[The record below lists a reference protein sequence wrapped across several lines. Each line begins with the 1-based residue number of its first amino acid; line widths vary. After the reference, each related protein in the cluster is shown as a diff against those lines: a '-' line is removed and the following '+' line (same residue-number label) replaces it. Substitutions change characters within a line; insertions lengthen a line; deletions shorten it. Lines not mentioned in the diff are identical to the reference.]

1 MRRMFLRDCGAR
13 LCVITTPQED
23 PMNLRLEALQRP
35 ANRSDLVTLG
45 VRVAGVAVVLSAL
58 AFAAPLVWSAVSA
71 GVGLLALAGIGM
83 VGMAAF
89 HVLPYLMQRLENR
102 LLRLRK
108 EEARRNPMEQLD
120 NDCLRREQRLLL
132 FRKALVTIGAQIEA
146 MREMLDDRRQIDPAQ
161 VLDRQERAL
170 KRMAEFHALNVRRL
184 GEAQAALDDFRR
196 AVAQKRFE
204 WEFALGAEVIWES
217 LNPSKADELL
227 QDLLTDEALR
237 AVQSRFNAVFAE
249 LDIEMRSVEGPGR
262 RLLDESQL
270 DRLDAL
276 RLPSAI
282 PTRRPT

>member
-1 MRRMFLRDCGAR
+1 
-13 LCVITTPQED
+13 
-23 PMNLRLEALQRP
+23 MNLKLEALHRP
-35 ANRSDLVTLG
+35 GNRNDLLTLG
-45 VRVAGVAVVLSAL
+45 LRATGVALVLSAL
-58 AFAAPLVWSAVSA
+58 ALAAPLVWSAVSA
-71 GVGLLALAGIGM
+71 SVGLLALAGIGV
-83 VGMAAF
+83 VGIAAF
-89 HVLPYLMQRLENR
+89 QALPCLMQRLENR

-120 NDCLRREQRLLL
+120 NDCLRREQRLLS
-132 FRKALVTIGAQIEA
+132 FRKALIAIGAQIES
-146 MREMLDDRRQIDPAQ
+146 MREMLAERRHADPAQ
-161 VLDRQERAL
+161 VLERQERAVE
-170 KRMAEFHALNVRRL
+170 RMAEFHALNVRRL

-196 AVAQKRFE
+196 TVAQKRFE

>member
-1 MRRMFLRDCGAR
+1 
-13 LCVITTPQED
+13 
-23 PMNLRLEALQRP
+23 MNLKPQALHRT
-35 ANRSDLVTLG
+35 ADRKDSLTLG
-45 VRVAGVAVVLSAL
+45 LRAAGVALVISAL
-58 AFAAPLVWSAVSA
+58 ALAAPLVWSAVSA
-71 GVGLLALAGIGM
+71 GLGLLALAGIGV

-89 HVLPYLMQRLENR
+89 QALPYLMQRLENR

-120 NDCLRREQRLLL
+120 NDCLRREQRLLS
-132 FRKALVTIGAQIEA
+132 FRKALITIGAQIES
-146 MREMLDDRRQIDPAQ
+146 MREMLDNRRQVDAAQ
-161 VLDRQERAL
+161 PLDRQQRAL
-170 KRMAEFHALNVRRL
+170 ARMADFHALNVRRL

-196 AVAQKRFE
+196 TVAQKRFE

-227 QDLLTDEALR
+227 QDLLSDQALR

-262 RLLDESQL
+262 RMLDASQL

-276 RLPSAI
+276 RLPGAVS
-282 PTRRPT
+282 TGDTT